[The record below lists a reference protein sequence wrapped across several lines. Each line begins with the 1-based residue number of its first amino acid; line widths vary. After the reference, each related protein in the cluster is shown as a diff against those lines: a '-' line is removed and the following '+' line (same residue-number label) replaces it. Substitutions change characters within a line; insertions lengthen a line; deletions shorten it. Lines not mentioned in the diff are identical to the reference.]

1 MRLQPYIEMA
11 LKATK
16 LGRVETKL
24 HIRPSLVNQNVPVT
38 PVVVMTVSS
47 IMTQSSAMATKLLQR
62 YPWVSLPFIVSA
74 PMSSYAGPELA
85 VAVSHA
91 GGLGFIGPGAET
103 KDMSG
108 SMEEASSLL
117 QSAQPFDR
125 VEHGVSP
132 VGVAF
137 LLWRDDLDTAISI
150 IKQYN
155 PCATWLYAPEQ
166 RQHLYEWTSRIR
178 TTSPQT
184 QIWAQIGT
192 VDEAKS
198 MLSGSIK
205 PDVLVVQG
213 SESGGH
219 GRAKDGMGLI
229 SLLPEVVDTMAK
241 SDIPVFAAGGIVDD
255 RGVAASLCLGA
266 SGVVMGTRFLASR
279 EARISAGFQ
288 NEILRANNGAVSTT
302 RTLLYNHLRGEYGWP
317 EDYVPRTI
325 INKSFVEFRQDR
337 PFEELRE
344 LWQEAGDEE
353 GLAWGPEGRRGQYVG
368 ASIGLVHEVRDAA
381 EIVQDVR
388 DKVIERF
395 KSLPK

>member
-1 MRLQPYIEMA
+1 MA
-11 LKATK
+11 
-16 LGRVETKL
+16 
-24 HIRPSLVNQNVPVT
+24 
-38 PVVVMTVSS
+38 
-47 IMTQSSAMATKLLQR
+47 QSSAMASKLLQR

-74 PMSSYAGPELA
+74 PMSSHAGPELA
-85 VAVSHA
+85 VAVSRA
-91 GGLGFIGPGAET
+91 GGLGFIGPGGET
-103 KDMSG
+103 KDMSR
-108 SMEEASSLL
+108 SMEEAASLL
-117 QSAQPFDR
+117 RGAQSFNL
-125 VEHGVSP
+125 VEHGLSP

-150 IKQYN
+150 IKKYN

-166 RQHLYEWTSRIR
+166 KQHLYEWTSRIR
-178 TTSPQT
+178 TASPQT

-192 VDEAKS
+192 VDEAKGL
-198 MLSGSIK
+198 LSSSIK

-219 GRAKDGMGLI
+219 GRAKDGMGLM
-229 SLLPEVVDTMAK
+229 SLLPEVVDAMEK
-241 SDIPVFAAGGIVDD
+241 SDIPVVAAGGIVDD

-279 EARISAGFQ
+279 EARISPGFQ
-288 NEILRANNGAVSTT
+288 NEILRANNGAISTT

-325 INKSFVEFRQDR
+325 INKSFVEFRQGR
-337 PFEELRE
+337 PFEKLRE

-368 ASIGLVHEVRDAA
+368 ASIGLIREVRDAA
-381 EIVQDVR
+381 EIVQDIR
-388 DKVIERF
+388 DKAVARIG
-395 KSLPK
+395 SLQQ

>member
-1 MRLQPYIEMA
+1 
-11 LKATK
+11 
-16 LGRVETKL
+16 
-24 HIRPSLVNQNVPVT
+24 
-38 PVVVMTVSS
+38 
-47 IMTQSSAMATKLLQR
+47 MATKLLQR

-74 PMSSYAGPELA
+74 PMSSHAGPELA
-85 VAVSHA
+85 AAVSRA

-103 KDMSG
+103 KDMSR

-117 QSAQPFDR
+117 RAAQSFAR
-125 VEHGVSP
+125 VEHGSSP

-150 IKQYN
+150 IQKYN
-155 PCATWLYAPEQ
+155 PCAAWLYAPEQ

-178 TTSPQT
+178 NASPQT

-192 VDEAKS
+192 VDEAKG
-198 MLSGSIK
+198 MLSSSMK

-219 GRAKDGMGLI
+219 GRAKDGMGLM
-229 SLLPEVVDTMAK
+229 SMLPEIVDTMAK
-241 SDIPVFAAGGIVDD
+241 SDVPIFAAGGIVDD
-255 RGVAASLCLGA
+255 RGVAALLCLGA

-279 EARISAGFQ
+279 EARISPGFQ
-288 NEILRANNGAVSTT
+288 NEILQANDGAVSTT
-302 RTLLYNHLRGEYGWP
+302 RTLLYNHLRGEFGWP

-325 INKSFVEFRQDR
+325 INKSFVEFRQGR

-353 GLAWGPEGRRGQYVG
+353 GLAWERRL
-368 ASIGLVHEVRDAA
+368 GLSMR
-381 EIVQDVR
+381 
-388 DKVIERF
+388 
-395 KSLPK
+395 